1 MAPLLDRLPPR
12 WRTTVDWVATI
23 LGAVVV
29 VLIVKAYVVNPY
41 RIPSSSMEPTL
52 HCARP
57 ASGCEASSS
66 DRVLA
71 NRFIF
76 HFRDPRRGEVVV
88 FDAPPSV
95 TQSGC
100 GEPGSAFVKRL
111 IGLPGD
117 QIHEDGQGY
126 ISVNARRLNEPY
138 VSAAVRA
145 QDTSYRNRS
154 WTVPPGEYF
163 MMGDN
168 RGMSCDSRAWGP
180 VPRSDLIGPV
190 FATYWPPNRV
200 SHGLLG
206 IVLAIA
212 LVAALVWGVRR
223 LLGAP
228 RPDASRT

>member
-1 MAPLLDRLPPR
+1 MAPLSDRLPPR

-23 LGAVVV
+23 VGAVVV
-29 VLIVKAYVVNPY
+29 VLLVKAYVVNPY

-57 ASGCEASSS
+57 AAGCEASSS

-76 HFRDPRRGEVVV
+76 HFSNPRRGEIIV
-88 FDAPPSV
+88 FDAPSSV
-95 TQSGC
+95 SQSGC

-117 QIHEDGQGY
+117 QIREDGQGY
-126 ISVNARRLNEPY
+126 VYVNGRRLSEPY

-154 WTVPPGEYF
+154 WAVPPGEYF

-190 FATYWPPNRV
+190 FATYWPPSRV
-200 SHGLLG
+200 SHGLLAV
-206 IVLAIA
+206 VLAIA
-212 LVAALVWGVRR
+212 LVAAVVYGIRR
-223 LLGAP
+223 LRGAP
-228 RPDASRT
+228 RPDASHT

>member
-1 MAPLLDRLPPR
+1 MAPLSDRLPPR
-12 WRTTVDWVATI
+12 WRTTVDWVGTI
-23 LGAVVV
+23 VGAIVV
-29 VLIVKAYVVNPY
+29 VLLVKAYVVNPY

-57 ASGCEASSS
+57 AAGCEASSS

-76 HFRDPRRGEVVV
+76 HFSNPRRGEIIV
-88 FDAPPSV
+88 FDAPSSV
-95 TQSGC
+95 SQSGC

-117 QIHEDGQGY
+117 KIREDGQGY
-126 ISVNARRLNEPY
+126 VYVNGRRLSEPY
-138 VSAAVRA
+138 VSAAARA

-154 WTVPPGEYF
+154 WAVPPGEYF

-200 SHGLLG
+200 SHGLLAV
-206 IVLAIA
+206 VLAIA
-212 LVAALVWGVRR
+212 LVAAVVYGVRR
-223 LLGAP
+223 LRGAP
-228 RPDASRT
+228 RPDASHT